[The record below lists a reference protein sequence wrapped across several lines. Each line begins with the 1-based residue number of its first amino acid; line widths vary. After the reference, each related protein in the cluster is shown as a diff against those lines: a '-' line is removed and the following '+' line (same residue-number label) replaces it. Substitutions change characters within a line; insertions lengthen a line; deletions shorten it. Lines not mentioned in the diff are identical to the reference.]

1 VELLTQGSSHPSN
14 LQTRDMLE
22 LRGTACELLV
32 QNVEQKSTLQCRQQ
46 EGTEGRKGRFVKRA
60 AIAEI

>member
-1 VELLTQGSSHPSN
+1 
-14 LQTRDMLE
+14 MLE